1 MIKKLISFFT
11 GGSDESSAPAVAS
24 KKVEATAP
32 VTSGDDLENFVD
44 YVVRAL
50 VDAPE
55 KVTIT
60 TKDLEDGK
68 LIQIGCNKDDIGKVV
83 GKRGKTIMAIRS
95 LVSGAAG
102 RLKRKVTVEVS
113 D

>member
-1 MIKKLISFFT
+1 MLKALLNKLFGVKSETPAETVAAGGT
-11 GGSDESSAPAVAS
+11 GSLSDLQGFVEYVAKS
-24 KKVEATAP
+24 
-32 VTSGDDLENFVD
+32 
-44 YVVRAL
+44 L

-55 KVTIT
+55 EVRVNLETR
-60 TKDLEDGK
+60 EDGSVLK
-68 LIQIGCNKDDIGKVV
+68 IDCRKEDIGKIV

-102 RLKRKVTVEVS
+102 RMRQRVSVEVV

>member
-1 MIKKLISFFT
+1 MLKALMSFFT
-11 GGSDESSAPAVAS
+11 GSPSPSAPASAP
-24 KKVEATAP
+24 KARREAT
-32 VTSGDDLENFVD
+32 GDLHDLEGFVD

-50 VDAPE
+50 VDYPNEVAIKSE
-55 KVTIT
+55 ETEEGFAIKIT
-60 TKDLEDGK
+60 CRKE
-68 LIQIGCNKDDIGKVV
+68 DIGKIV

-102 RLKRKVTVEVS
+102 RQRKRVSVEVL

>member
-1 MIKKLISFFT
+1 MIKKFINFFT
-11 GGSDESSAPAVAS
+11 GGSDESNTPAVSNTKA
-24 KKVEATAP
+24 EATP
-32 VTSGDDLENFVD
+32 SVTSSDDLENFVD

-60 TKDLEDGK
+60 AKELEDGK

-102 RLKRKVTVEVS
+102 RLQQRVSVEVVE
-113 D
+113 

>member
-1 MIKKLISFFT
+1 MLKALLKLLT
-11 GGSDESSAPAVAS
+11 GGGDKSTASAGKSDGAS
-24 KKVEATAP
+24 GGSLRE
-32 VTSGDDLENFVD
+32 LEGFVD

-50 VDAPE
+50 VDYPGE
-55 KVTIT
+55 VTLKT
-60 TKDLEDGK
+60 EETEEGFS
-68 LIQIGCNKDDIGKVV
+68 IQIRCRKEDIGKIV

-102 RLKRKVTVEVS
+102 RQRKRVSVEVL